1 MTGSVLLYD
10 PTAAPIECEPRQ
22 LWRALGGLNG
32 KAVGFI
38 DNAKTNFSYLVEDLT
53 ELLTKQHGVST
64 VIVRRKRGASM
75 PATDAVIAE
84 LAEQCDLVICGSG
97 D

>member
-10 PTAAPIECEPRQ
+10 PTAPCERESEK
-22 LWRALGGLNG
+22 LWHALGGLTG

-38 DNAKTNFSYLVEDLT
+38 DNAKTNFSFLVEDLSA
-53 ELLTKQHGVST
+53 LLKARHGVNT
-64 VIVRRKRGASM
+64 IIVRRKRGASM
-75 PATDAVIAE
+75 PASDAVIEE
-84 LAEQCDLVICGSG
+84 LAAQCDLVICGSG